1 MRNTTVMNRLIIA
14 VLVLPTL
21 AAAPPPPLAPMTPDQ
36 QERVSCVAA
45 MAVAAHDQQRGAAGW
60 EGIPWLKDRGARFAG
75 LTGEA
80 IMKET
85 GRTQAEVRDE
95 ILKSLAEFQK
105 VTPAKANLQVIARE
119 RVQACIAL
127 MDRLDPPPPLPS
139 MTRCAA
145 IAALAFEDERARV
158 GNSNASKQ
166 LGLIAAALSSYAH
179 DDLRGVGKTQA
190 EGDIAIGLEKE
201 AITKA
206 ARARQAKGEESEAD
220 TRDFEYCAS
229 LAVPKEK

>member
-1 MRNTTVMNRLIIA
+1 MRETAPMKKLIILA
-14 VLVLPTL
+14 LILPTL
-21 AAAPPPPLAPMTPDQ
+21 AAAPLAPMTPVQ
-36 QERVSCVAA
+36 QERIGCVAA
-45 MAVAAHDQQRGAAGW
+45 MAVVAHDQQRGAPGW

-85 GRTQAEVRDE
+85 GRTQGEVRE
-95 ILKSLAEFQK
+95 AILGAVAAFQK
-105 VTPAKANLQVIARE
+105 ATPEKANLQLIARE
-119 RVQACIAL
+119 KVQECIAL
-127 MDRLDPPPPLPS
+127 MDKLDPPPPLPG

-145 IAALAFEDERARV
+145 ITALAFEDERARG
-158 GNSNASKQ
+158 GNSSGAKQ

-179 DDLRGVGKTQA
+179 DELRAQGKTQA

-201 AITKA
+201 ATTKA
-206 ARARQAKGEESEAD
+206 ARARQAKGEESDAD